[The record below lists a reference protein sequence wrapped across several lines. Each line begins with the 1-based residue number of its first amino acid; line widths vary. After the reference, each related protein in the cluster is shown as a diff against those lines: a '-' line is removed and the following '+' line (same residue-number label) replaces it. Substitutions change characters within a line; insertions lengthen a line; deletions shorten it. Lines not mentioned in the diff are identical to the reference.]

1 VLVISTSTAV
11 DVTVLEI
18 ELLVGGETGLTEGL
32 EVGLL
37 VVGVLELIVEEP
49 TGTTFTVTV

>member
-1 VLVISTSTAV
+1 MLVISTSTAV